1 MRKLVKYLA
10 IGIVVLAIAIQ
21 FIRPDRTNPPIDS
34 EKDILGVAY
43 LKPDVRAVLERSCFD
58 CHSNRTRWP
67 WYSQV
72 APVSWLVS
80 DDVQHGRRHLNFSE
94 WKGYKIGKQLSKL
107 ESLISEVDK
116 GEMPPKTYLVM
127 HGNAA
132 LSANERDL
140 VSGWAESLSDSLNAA
155 PK

>member
-1 MRKLVKYLA
+1 MHKLVKYLA
-10 IGIVVLAIAIQ
+10 IGIVALAIAIQ
-21 FIRPDRTNPPIDS
+21 FIRPDRTNPPIDP

-72 APVSWLVS
+72 APVSWLVN
-80 DDVQHGRRHLNFSE
+80 DDVQQGRRHLNFSE
-94 WKGYKIGKQLSKL
+94 WRGYKIGRQLSKL
-107 ESLISEVDK
+107 ESLIGEVDK
-116 GEMPPKTYLVM
+116 GEMPPKTYLLM
-127 HGNAA
+127 HGNAT

-140 VSGWAESLSDSLNAA
+140 VSGWAESLSDSLNAG

>member
-1 MRKLVKYLA
+1 MPKLVKYLA
-10 IGIVVLAIAIQ
+10 IGIVALAIAIQ
-21 FIRPDRTNPPIDS
+21 FIRPDRTNPPIDP

-72 APVSWLVS
+72 APVSWLVN
-80 DDVQHGRRHLNFSE
+80 DDVQQGRRHLNFSE
-94 WKGYKIGKQLSKL
+94 WRGYKIGRQLSKL
-107 ESLISEVDK
+107 ESLIGEVDK
-116 GEMPPKTYLVM
+116 GEMPPKTYLLM
-127 HGNAA
+127 HGNAT

-140 VSGWAESLSDSLNAA
+140 VSGWAESLSDSLNAG